1 MPPGPSREGYH
12 LRIALW
18 LVWFLHPRVD
28 GVPETLSCPVIPP
41 LIHLLPVLAQAN
53 PLLGDVWIDLGVLVL
68 MLSLS
73 AFFSGSETA
82 ITALDNLKL
91 RALIK
96 EKGDPGGIFTLVLEN
111 RARFITTLLIGNNL
125 VNNFSAILTS
135 NLFILW
141 FGSNEAIVLSA
152 TVAITILVLIFGE
165 ITPKSLAINN
175 VMPIFRVVVRP
186 IYWLSRILSAVGI
199 TYLLEGIAQGAIRLF
214 QGNVVQQGES
224 VKDLQLMIEVLGGKG
239 QLDLDKRQLLN
250 KALMLD
256 GLTAYDV
263 VKPRVEMRTISH
275 EATLQDLINLCL
287 ETGYSRIPVQEESK
301 DEIIGIVHL
310 KRALQALEALR
321 RDGRDQ
327 DASVTVAMDLPVF
340 VPEVKR
346 VADLLKEMLQQRIHL
361 AIVVDEYG
369 GTVGLITLEDILEEL
384 VGEIYDESDLPSRL
398 PHSGRPRSSQRQR
411 GS

>member
-1 MPPGPSREGYH
+1 
-12 LRIALW
+12 
-18 LVWFLHPRVD
+18 
-28 GVPETLSCPVIPP
+28 
-41 LIHLLPVLAQAN
+41 
-53 PLLGDVWIDLGVLVL
+53 